1 MVLLG
6 MSCASKQELVT
17 YPHTRTVDQVDDY
30 FGTKVPDPYR
40 WLEDLDSEEVLD
52 WAHSQQ
58 DITQAYLDKI
68 PFTDKIDQILK
79 SKWDY
84 ERMGRPFHR
93 ENRYFYYHNTGLQN
107 H

>member
-1 MVLLG
+1 MLKRISKILVFCIVGLLSL
-6 MSCASKQELVT
+6 SCASKQKIVT

-30 FGTKVPDPYR
+30 FGIKVSDPYR

-68 PFTDKIDQILK
+68 PFIDKIGN
-79 SKWDY
+79 W
-84 ERMGRPFHR
+84 
-93 ENRYFYYHNTGLQN
+93 
-107 H
+107 